1 MSIRFKLIILV
12 SLCSLLP
19 LLAVSGLTGWKSSQ
33 LSSAALNKK
42 AEDQLTM
49 LRELKKEQLT
59 DYFDTLISQTKAIS
73 QNVATTDA
81 LDAFAQ
87 MFSQYKKGKS
97 ISDKEKSELKAF
109 YDNDFRNELTKR
121 GSGQDFSPAV
131 VFSGLPDIAM
141 KIQHTYVAHKDHP
154 IGEKQHVDWVK
165 DSTNYSRMHKEAHP
179 GLREFVENTGV
190 SDLFLIDR
198 IDKNV
203 VYSTKKNIDFGT
215 SLVDGVFSN
224 TALAEAGLAAL
235 DLQKGEYFISDIK
248 PYLPMFNQ
256 PVMFIAT
263 PMFSW
268 GENIGSIVV
277 QITIENIE
285 SIMTSGKRWGE
296 IGLGV
301 TGETYLVGQDN
312 FLRTNLR
319 EAISD
324 PDTYF
329 SELASDDAQPKL
341 SMIQQRKNG
350 INFYRVDTPP
360 VSAALNGEFGF
371 ADSVN
376 SRGKRVLSAYTPL
389 SLGQHQWALV
399 SEIEASEVFSE
410 SEALTQKIVQY
421 IIFGISIAAVIVIA
435 VSLYAAKMVVQP
447 LDAVVKS
454 LNQLAQGDGDLT
466 IKLSST
472 DRNDEIGEL
481 SRSFNTFIDFMRDLV
496 EKIQVSANELSQSS
510 TLIIKLSSRTRDMSS
525 EQKNHIQQVHGA
537 IQSLNTRVVGVAD
550 DIVVSEQKAES
561 AKEQVIHSVSLA
573 KSSIQSI
580 EYTNNSVSQT
590 EGFMNDLLEQVRSIS
605 SVLEVI
611 NNIAEQTNLLALN
624 AAIEAARA
632 GEQGR
637 GFAVVADEVRTLAGK
652 TQQSTIEIET
662 TIKQLGDVADQTSRS
677 MREVQE
683 HTGETLTTVSKSS
696 GGMENVADVIS
707 QLSELSGSIA
717 LSSQEQ
723 TGLVEDIN
731 ESIDGIDQSG
741 KTIEISASELNQAIE
756 NLNRMTSH
764 INQMVS
770 QFTVS

>member
-12 SLCSLLP
+12 SLCSLIP

-59 DYFDTLISQTKAIS
+59 DYFDALISQTKAVS
-73 QNVATTDA
+73 QNAATIDA

-87 MFSQYKKGKS
+87 MFSQYKKGKY
-97 ISDKEKSELKAF
+97 ISDEEKSELKAF
-109 YDNDFRNELTKR
+109 YDNDFRNELIRR
-121 GSGQDFSPAV
+121 GGDHGFSPTV
-131 VFSGLPDIAM
+131 IFSGLPDTAM
-141 KIQHTYVAHKDHP
+141 KIQHAYVAHKEHP
-154 IGEKQHVDWVK
+154 IGQKQNVDWVK
-165 DSTNYSRMHKEAHP
+165 DRSNYSQMHKEAHP
-179 GLREFVENTGV
+179 GLRKFVANTGV

-198 IDKNV
+198 INKSV

-215 SLVDGVFSN
+215 SLVDGVFSK

-235 DLQKGEYFISDIK
+235 DLQEGEYFISDIK
-248 PYLPMFNQ
+248 PYLPMFNE

-268 GENIGSIVV
+268 GEIIGSIVV
-277 QITIENIE
+277 QITIENVE
-285 SIMTSGKRWGE
+285 SIMTSGKRWSE

-301 TGETYLVGQDN
+301 TGETYLVGQDKY
-312 FLRTNLR
+312 LRTNLR
-319 EAISD
+319 KAIAD
-324 PDTYF
+324 PDAYF
-329 SELASDDAQPKL
+329 SALTSDDMQPKSDL
-341 SMIQQRKNG
+341 MRQRKNG
-350 INFYRVDTPP
+350 INFYMVDTPS
-360 VSAALNGEFGF
+360 VDAALNGEFGF
-371 ADSVN
+371 VDSVN
-376 SRGKRVLSAYTPL
+376 SHGKRVLSAYTPL
-389 SLGQHQWALV
+389 NLGHHQWALV
-399 SEIEASEVFSE
+399 SEIEADEVFNE

-421 IIFGISIAAVIVIA
+421 ILFGISIAVVIV
-435 VSLYAAKMVVQP
+435 VVLSLYAAKMVVQP

-481 SRSFNTFIDFMRDLV
+481 SRSFNTFIDFMRNLV
-496 EKIQVSANELSQSS
+496 EQIQISTHELSQSS
-510 TLIIKLSSRTRDMSS
+510 TLIAELSSRTRSMSS
-525 EQKNHIQQVHGA
+525 EQKNHIQQVHSA
-537 IQSLNTRVVGVAD
+537 IQSLITHVVGVAD
-550 DIVVSEQKAES
+550 VTVVSEQKAES
-561 AKEQVIHSVSLA
+561 AKEQVAHSVSLD

-580 EYTNNSVSQT
+580 EHTNDSVSQT
-590 EGFMNDLLEQVRSIS
+590 ENFMNDLLGQVRSIS

-632 GEQGR
+632 GDKGR
-637 GFAVVADEVRTLAGK
+637 GFAVVADEVRNLAGK
-652 TQQSTIEIET
+652 TQQSTVEIET

-677 MREVQE
+677 MREVLV
-683 HTGETLTTVSKSS
+683 HTGETLTTVNKSS
-696 GGMENVADVIS
+696 SAMVNVADVIS

-717 LSSQEQ
+717 HSSQEQ
-723 TGLVEDIN
+723 TGLVEAIN
-731 ESIDGIDQSG
+731 ESIGGIDQSG

-756 NLNRMTSH
+756 KLNRMSSQ
-764 INQMVS
+764 IDQMVS
-770 QFTVS
+770 QFTVC

>member
-1 MSIRFKLIILV
+1 
-12 SLCSLLP
+12 
-19 LLAVSGLTGWKSSQ
+19 
-33 LSSAALNKK
+33 
-42 AEDQLTM
+42 
-49 LRELKKEQLT
+49 
-59 DYFDTLISQTKAIS
+59 
-73 QNVATTDA
+73 
-81 LDAFAQ
+81 
-87 MFSQYKKGKS
+87 
-97 ISDKEKSELKAF
+97 
-109 YDNDFRNELTKR
+109 
-121 GSGQDFSPAV
+121 
-131 VFSGLPDIAM
+131 
-141 KIQHTYVAHKDHP
+141 
-154 IGEKQHVDWVK
+154 
-165 DSTNYSRMHKEAHP
+165 
-179 GLREFVENTGV
+179 
-190 SDLFLIDR
+190 
-198 IDKNV
+198 
-203 VYSTKKNIDFGT
+203 
-215 SLVDGVFSN
+215 
-224 TALAEAGLAAL
+224 
-235 DLQKGEYFISDIK
+235 
-248 PYLPMFNQ
+248 
-256 PVMFIAT
+256 
-263 PMFSW
+263 
-268 GENIGSIVV
+268 
-277 QITIENIE
+277 
-285 SIMTSGKRWGE
+285 
-296 IGLGV
+296 
-301 TGETYLVGQDN
+301 
-312 FLRTNLR
+312 
-319 EAISD
+319 
-324 PDTYF
+324 
-329 SELASDDAQPKL
+329 
-341 SMIQQRKNG
+341 
-350 INFYRVDTPP
+350 
-360 VSAALNGEFGF
+360 
-371 ADSVN
+371 
-376 SRGKRVLSAYTPL
+376 
-389 SLGQHQWALV
+389 
-399 SEIEASEVFSE
+399 
-410 SEALTQKIVQY
+410 
-421 IIFGISIAAVIVIA
+421 VIVIA

-525 EQKNHIQQVHGA
+525 EQKNHIQQVHSA

-590 EGFMNDLLEQVRSIS
+590 EDFMNDLLEQVRSIS

-611 NNIAEQTNLLALN
+611 NNIAEQTKLLALN